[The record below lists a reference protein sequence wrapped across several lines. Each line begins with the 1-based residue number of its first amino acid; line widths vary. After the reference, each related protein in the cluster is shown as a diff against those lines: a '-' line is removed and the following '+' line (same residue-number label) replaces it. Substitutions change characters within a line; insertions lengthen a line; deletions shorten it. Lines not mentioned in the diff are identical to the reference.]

1 MREPPLLMA
10 TQHPDSTVKVSVQE
24 EVGEAIQAYTLFGCD
39 EVMVDYE
46 GKLTPYAQP
55 KEIVCKAVELGLPVG
70 EGFFLTP
77 RLPNPTLEEWE
88 RTMLSLEAALLANY
102 YSRRLAGADAVRW
115 VVLPMVED
123 VDTVRLVRRV
133 LERKA
138 AVYREEL
145 GTPSPPAQLVPLL
158 EDARALLEAERY
170 VRAVAAGGEVRVF
183 LGKSDA
189 AVKSGHVAS
198 SLALA
203 YALSELY
210 RLEREEGVKVCPILG
225 MGSPPFRGGL
235 NNPSLAQIEAR
246 QYSGYWTATVQSA
259 VRYDATYGEFL
270 KVREAVKGGARGK
283 PRGVG
288 PEAVELARRAE
299 SSYRAF
305 VARYLEAVG
314 RVAQHV
320 PQTRERVPWREYGRA
335 LKLDDR
341 LLSVPRAIVFTAAWY
356 TLGVPPTLLD
366 APFIAEL
373 SERGRLDEL
382 LDLLPALR
390 LEWEYDARFYV
401 PGVARRRLGDELV
414 EVVNRALDAM
424 GVQAEPDDTYARTL
438 ALNPVEEQVI
448 AAARLRGFLG

>member
-70 EGFFLTP
+70 EKFFLTP

-102 YSRRLAGADAVRW
+102 YSRRLAGADAVKW

-123 VDTVRLVRRV
+123 VDTARLVRRV
-133 LERKA
+133 LERKT

-145 GTPSPPAQLVPLL
+145 ETPSPPAQLVPLL
-158 EDARALLEAERY
+158 EDIRALLEAERY
-170 VRAVAAGGEVRVF
+170 AKAVAAGGEVRVF

-203 YALSELY
+203 YALSELD
-210 RLEREEGVKVCPILG
+210 RLEREEGVKAYPILG
-225 MGSPPFRGGL
+225 MGAPPLRGGL
-235 NNPSLAQIEAR
+235 NNSSLAQIEAR

-259 VRYDATYGEFL
+259 ARYDATYGEFL
-270 KVREAVKGGARGK
+270 KVREAVKSGASGK
-283 PRGVG
+283 PREVG

-299 SSYRAF
+299 SSYRAL

-366 APFIAEL
+366 APFIVEL

-382 LDLLPALR
+382 HDLLPALR
-390 LEWEYDARFYV
+390 LEWEYDARLYV